1 MVLLFK
7 RHTYGKIVFPEIIR
21 KVVIDLFDHLGMVES
36 VMSLACVGMGS
47 V

>member
-7 RHTYGKIVFPEIIR
+7 RHTYGKIVFPKIVH
-21 KVVIDLFDHLGMVES
+21 KVLINLFDHLGMVES